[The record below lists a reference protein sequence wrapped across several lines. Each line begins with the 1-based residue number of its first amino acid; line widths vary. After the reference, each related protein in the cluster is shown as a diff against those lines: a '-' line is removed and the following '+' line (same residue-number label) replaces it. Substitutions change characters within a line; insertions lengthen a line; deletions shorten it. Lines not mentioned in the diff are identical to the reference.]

1 MSSLTL
7 ELRPAL
13 PRRSGPLV
21 WRLLLSQ
28 GDNATGSE
36 GTRPEMVRLLRGT
49 LADKLNEGHK
59 VIVKTF
65 TAAGQLEEHA
75 DYQGQSARYYDVPK
89 PEGDGGFGRTCR
101 TLKET
106 DEQRKARQAATRAPK
121 PEPKPKKVREPKPK
135 KVREPK
141 PKPEPKPKKVR
152 EPKAPKEAKVKT
164 PPKQRTPRATV
175 TPVVADAFGMGNIP
189 GVKVTGGKRKSAAPP
204 AVSGGEADFD
214 AFLSRVMD
222 DPSLLAGG

>member
-21 WRLLLSQ
+21 WRLLLSH
-28 GDNATGSE
+28 GDNASGSE

-49 LADKLNEGHK
+49 LAAQLQEGHK
-59 VIVKTF
+59 VVVKTF

-75 DYQGQSARYYDVPK
+75 DYHGQSARYYDVPK

-121 PEPKPKKVREPKPK
+121 PEPKPKPVRTPKL
-135 KVREPK
+135 
-141 PKPEPKPKKVR
+141 KPEPKPKPVR

-164 PPKQRTPRATV
+164 PPKPRTPRATV
-175 TPVVADAFGMGNIP
+175 SPVMADAFGLNDVP
-189 GVKVTGGKRKSAAPP
+189 GTKVTGGKRKPAAPP

-214 AFLSRVMD
+214 AFLNRVME